1 MEQTRKFG
9 SAHDLE
15 LFRSVTARVSK
26 TKFSPRD
33 KGKAINS
40 EKKFNKRKQ
49 IRVILRQ

>member
-40 EKKFNKRKQ
+40 EKKIK
-49 IRVILRQ
+49 

>member
-33 KGKAINS
+33 TGKAINS

-49 IRVILRQ
+49 I